1 MITIRPARLDDVGA
15 LKDKLRRSDI
25 EEIWAS
31 HNETPESALRKC
43 VEESTMAFV
52 AENGSPI
59 AIFGISSDSLL
70 GTHCSIWMLATDEL
84 EKYKHKLFRD
94 SRLVIQKFL
103 DYSPLLVNYV
113 DVRNKKSI
121 QWLSWLGAE
130 FDEPKPYGIEGKL
143 FRMFKFVRK

>member
-1 MITIRPARLDDVGA
+1 MITIRPARFDDVGA

-31 HNETPESALRKC
+31 HHETSESALRKC

-52 AENGSPI
+52 AENSVPV
-59 AIFGISSDSLL
+59 AIFGISSDCLL
-70 GTHCSIWMLATDEL
+70 CSHATVWMLATDEL

-94 SRLVIQKFL
+94 SKSVIRKFL
-103 DYSPLLVNYV
+103 DYSPILVNFV

-121 QWLSWLGAE
+121 QWLKWLGAE
-130 FDEPKPYGIEGKL
+130 FDEPKPYGVEGKL